1 MDTQRTFKYTFVDTE
16 SIWHPELV
24 AANRTIHPDCQHTR
38 VGSRVVTAAAIFDT
52 DITSEGTVSFGALKS
67 WSQFSNR
74 SDRAVTK
81 ELFYNL
87 TERHDRVVVTWGGV
101 PVDQQVLTLTAMECG
116 LALPPQFREP
126 VFGNRQ
132 RLHLDLSLA
141 MRAGGKTWHHLSEVA
156 YRVGVPLTLL
166 RDKARFFQTRTSAD
180 WHALQGHCELDTL
193 ITGIVMIAWRIAQG
207 AHGLR
212 FEPAVIGMIGAFLRQ
227 RPEHPHGGEL
237 KAYIRELERL
247 IGEESEAA

>member
-38 VGSRVVTAAAIFDT
+38 VGSRVITAAAIFDT

-67 WSQFSNR
+67 WSQLVNR

-81 ELFYNL
+81 ALFDNL

-116 LALPPQFREP
+116 LVLPPQFREP

-132 RLHLDLSLA
+132 RMHLDLSLA

-166 RDKARFFQTRTSAD
+166 RDKARFFQTRTPAD
-180 WHALQGHCELDTL
+180 WHVLQSHCELDTL
-193 ITGIVMIAWRIAQG
+193 ITAIVMVAWRIAQG
-207 AHGLR
+207 APGLR
-212 FEPAVIGMIGAFLRQ
+212 FEPAVIGMIAAFLRQ
-227 RPEHPHGGEL
+227 RPAHPSAAEL
-237 KAYIRELERL
+237 KAFSAELEHWIAEDR
-247 IGEESEAA
+247 EAA